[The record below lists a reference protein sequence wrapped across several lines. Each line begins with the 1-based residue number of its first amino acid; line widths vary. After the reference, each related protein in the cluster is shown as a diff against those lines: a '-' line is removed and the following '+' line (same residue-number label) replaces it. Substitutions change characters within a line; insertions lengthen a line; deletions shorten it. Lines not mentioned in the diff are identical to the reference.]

1 MDVVSQNLY
10 RMNYN
15 ELVRRRTS
23 PHLDSH
29 RSSDVCGDCNM
40 MQQQNGHIL
49 SPELRSLDELRPD
62 AVAYSATMSACEKA
76 WQWQQVL
83 MLLTDTWKMR
93 VGWGSFGENA
103 IEDTPRLM
111 FWSYHLTM
119 CGWPFQIILR
129 WLGSCFP
136 ENAQER
142 L

>member
-1 MDVVSQNLY
+1 
-10 RMNYN
+10 
-15 ELVRRRTS
+15 
-23 PHLDSH
+23 
-29 RSSDVCGDCNM
+29 M

-83 MLLTDTWKMR
+83 LLLTDTWKMG
-93 VGWGSFGENA
+93 VGWGSFGGDNA
-103 IEDTPRLM
+103 IE
-111 FWSYHLTM
+111 SYHLTM